1 MANQWVSTDLQQ
13 EMTCPICRNILQD
26 PVTIECGHNFCQGCI
41 TQLKEGSKCPL
52 CKSSM
57 KKFSYKPNRLLAKL
71 VQKIGFKRQ
80 LKEEGLR
87 CPKHG
92 EALHYFCEADGEL
105 LCLVCHDSKE
115 HKSHKASLIEEAV
128 EHHQEQIQLHV
139 GVLEQKEQE
148 LVHMKIQVDKKTNHF
163 METHLTNKGKS
174 KLIVKGC
181 EKMFQASDKEKRI
194 GIAILISDDV
204 DFDLKKIKRDEEEHH
219 TAQVDVEKQKIHSE
233 FKHLHQVLEEN
244 KNFLLSNI
252 EQQAQHGVKEC
263 ECYNTAIQAQL
274 NSLKDLMG
282 CLKTKQQ
289 MPPRQLL
296 QDIKGT
302 LKRSEEFQVQF
313 HSKTPIPLD
322 LDQQFNEAKSRHDSM
337 IKNLRKCGELLQ
349 ANRKKHQSK
358 TLQDKS
364 ATQRQSGDKTAYP
377 ASSTHHTP
385 AQSQPRVPSKFEI
398 NSTNP
403 EFNLPRRRASLSIV
417 PRNAQVIDTWETGNL
432 RRYVS
437 NIELQQVLTPVM
449 FDIDSAHPDLS
460 FSQDL
465 KMVNV
470 IPQTHSIFPVEQQ
483 RFYPFRCVLG
493 SPGFSTGRHTWEVE
507 LSGSEGYGAG
517 LVGVAWEKVPRQG
530 SLTME
535 PASGFWVL
543 RITRFQCQ
551 ALTGRDSWKY
561 LPICSRRVGVSVNL
575 EGKEVTFYDAATKDH
590 IYTFQASFPGKIFPF
605 FRLLFPDTQITL
617 NP

>member
-13 EMTCPICRNILQD
+13 EMKCPICRNILQD

-71 VQKIGFKRQ
+71 LQKIGFKRQ

-92 EALHYFCEADGEL
+92 ETLHYFCEADGEL

-163 METHLTNKGKS
+163 M
-174 KLIVKGC
+174 
-181 EKMFQASDKEKRI
+181 
-194 GIAILISDDV
+194 
-204 DFDLKKIKRDEEEHH
+204 
-219 TAQVDVEKQKIHSE
+219 AQVDVEKQRIHSE
-233 FKHLHQVLEEN
+233 FKHLHQVLEET
-244 KNFLLSNI
+244 KDFLLSNI

-263 ECYNTAIQAQL
+263 ERYNTAIQAQL

-302 LKRSEEFQVQF
+302 LKRSEEFQVRF

-322 LDQQFNEAKSRHDSM
+322 LDQQFNEAKSRHDSV

-449 FDIDSAHPDLS
+449 FDVDSAHPDLS

-507 LSGSEGYGAG
+507 LSGSRGPAG
-517 LVGVAWEKVPRQG
+517 IVGVAWEKVPRQG
-530 SLTME
+530 SLAME